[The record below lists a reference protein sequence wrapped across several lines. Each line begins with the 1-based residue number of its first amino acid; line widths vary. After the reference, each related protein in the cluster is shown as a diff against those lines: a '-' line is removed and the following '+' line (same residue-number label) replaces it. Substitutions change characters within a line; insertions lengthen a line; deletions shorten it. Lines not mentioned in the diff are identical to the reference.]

1 MNNRKL
7 NLQRNKL
14 DKIDNKLLNL
24 VKKRTN
30 IVKKV
35 IKLKKYKKQIVDHKR
50 IREVLKNIKSKSIK
64 MNIDP
69 KITQKIWSSMIKSYI
84 DYERRNFKKIHKK

>member
-50 IREVLKNIKSKSIK
+50 INEILLTLKKKSIVI
-64 MNIDP
+64 NIS
-69 KITQKIWSSMIKSYI
+69 IELAVFHSLLS
-84 DYERRNFKKIHKK
+84 